1 MNLCPQMS
9 TIRVDKK
16 KADFV
21 CFLKAQKSRFHL
33 FFKGTKKQIFYIF
46 LKAQKNAH
54 RIRKNGK

>member
-1 MNLCPQMS
+1 MNLCPHMS

-21 CFLKAQKSRFHL
+21 FLKAQKSRFHL

>member
-1 MNLCPQMS
+1 MS

-21 CFLKAQKSRFHL
+21 FLKAQKSRFHL

>member
-21 CFLKAQKSRFHL
+21 FLKAQKSRFHL
-33 FFKGTKKQIFYIF
+33 FFKGTKKQIF
-46 LKAQKNAH
+46 LKAQKNAP